1 MADWQAFV
9 SLCAGIITVVTVLEK
24 VGIVGKMKK
33 IDTDLDQVKETAETV
48 ESIYKSMISITQNQD
63 QQRLALLA
71 LLRNE
76 LYRSFRDNRN
86 LGAWTDEEAGV
97 QTKLHNAYVAIG
109 GNGEEAIWWKRKE
122 EWKIVTQEEYAKLVL
137 EKEKLLIKEN

>member
-24 VGIVGKMKK
+24 VGIIGKLKK
-33 IDTDLDQVKETAETV
+33 IDTDLDRVKETAETV
-48 ESIYKSMISITQNQD
+48 ESIYKSMVSITQNQD
-63 QQRLALLA
+63 GQRLALLA

-97 QTKLHNAYVAIG
+97 QTKLHNVYVAIG

-122 EWKIVTQEEYAKLVL
+122 EWRIVTPEEYAKLAL
-137 EKEKLLIKEN
+137 EKENC